1 MATTGTSIGTSEKL
15 TGIKF
20 VFRALRHRNYRLFF
34 SGQCLSLIGTWMTII
49 ATSWLVYRLTDS
61 VFLLGIVN
69 FSGRIPSL
77 FLAPFAGA
85 LADRW
90 NRQKLLVVTQICSMF
105 QSFSLAVLALTGTIN
120 IWHIIFLNVF
130 QGIINA
136 FDMPTRQ
143 AFVTDMV
150 ENKEDLLN
158 AIALNSSMFNG
169 ARLIGPSIAGVLIA
183 AFGEGMCFLIDGI
196 SYGAVIIALMAMKI
210 KPKETGQKKN
220 LFLEMKEG
228 FRYVVD
234 FIPVRSIILLLA
246 LVSLVGM
253 PYTILMPVVAKK
265 ILHGGPNTLG
275 FLMASTGTG
284 ALLGALY
291 LASRKSVL
299 GLGRVIVICTCIF
312 GAGLIAFSFSHY
324 LWLSMVLMVFTGF
337 GMMVQLASG
346 NTILQ
351 TVVEDSKRARV
362 MSFHGMA
369 FMGMVPIGSLI
380 AGTVADRIGVQNTFI
395 LCGLSVI
402 TGALLFAANLPAM
415 REKTRPLYIKM
426 NIIQE

>member
-1 MATTGTSIGTSEKL
+1 MSTTGTSTGTSEKL

-20 VFRALRHRNYRLFF
+20 VFRALRHRNYQLFF

-90 NRQKLLVVTQICSMF
+90 NRQKLLVVTQICSML
-105 QSFSLAVLALTGTIN
+105 QSFALAVLALTGTIN

-183 AFGEGMCFLIDGI
+183 AFGEGMCFLIDGM

-210 KPKETGQKKN
+210 KPKET
-220 LFLEMKEG
+220 
-228 FRYVVD
+228 FRKR
-234 FIPVRSIILLLA
+234 IS
-246 LVSLVGM
+246 SL
-253 PYTILMPVVAKK
+253 K
-265 ILHGGPNTLG
+265 
-275 FLMASTGTG
+275 
-284 ALLGALY
+284 
-291 LASRKSVL
+291 
-299 GLGRVIVICTCIF
+299 
-312 GAGLIAFSFSHY
+312 
-324 LWLSMVLMVFTGF
+324 
-337 GMMVQLASG
+337 
-346 NTILQ
+346 
-351 TVVEDSKRARV
+351 
-362 MSFHGMA
+362 
-369 FMGMVPIGSLI
+369 
-380 AGTVADRIGVQNTFI
+380 
-395 LCGLSVI
+395 
-402 TGALLFAANLPAM
+402 
-415 REKTRPLYIKM
+415 
-426 NIIQE
+426 